1 MSCMAFVDVV
11 LLDRERQTMT
21 YMQDVPHDVAMF
33 DFKQFDRVAWGYRCA
48 SDTSICVRYFHLCA
62 HLLSAAHP
70 FTNGWQQ

>member
-48 SDTSICVRYFHLCA
+48 SDTMYLCA